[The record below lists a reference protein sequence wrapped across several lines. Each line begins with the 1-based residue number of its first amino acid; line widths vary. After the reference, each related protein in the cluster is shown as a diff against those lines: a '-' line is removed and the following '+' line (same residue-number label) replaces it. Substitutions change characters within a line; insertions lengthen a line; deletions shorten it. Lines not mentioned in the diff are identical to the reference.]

1 MVNPWSSHSHKRIV
15 SFSSLFKCVFID
27 TKEDKLLI
35 WPKILI
41 HPLAELT
48 PFDVLYRNVQD
59 LYPISPIITIE
70 VWMIKKYINPP
81 TQFLYSN
88 VSSFIIIIIL
98 IEKLK
103 LTWLFMHNTY
113 TIIISLI
120 LIFFSLIICF
130 DVNLLAYVFLFFI
143 L

>member
-1 MVNPWSSHSHKRIV
+1 
-15 SFSSLFKCVFID
+15 
-27 TKEDKLLI
+27 
-35 WPKILI
+35 
-41 HPLAELT
+41 
-48 PFDVLYRNVQD
+48 
-59 LYPISPIITIE
+59 
-70 VWMIKKYINPP
+70 MIKKYINPP

-120 LIFFSLIICF
+120 LIFFLW
-130 DVNLLAYVFLFFI
+130 
-143 L
+143 